1 MRKLVQKCA
10 GVISLAVIF
19 IQAMTLYAQAILP
32 DNYYVAAGEALKLHT
47 PVPIETMQTE
57 NSLPA
62 EAYSSP
68 GNHYSLKLALPGGIP
83 IKQIGRAHV

>member
-32 DNYYVAAGEALKLHT
+32 DDYYVAAGEA
-47 PVPIETMQTE
+47 
-57 NSLPA
+57 
-62 EAYSSP
+62 
-68 GNHYSLKLALPGGIP
+68 
-83 IKQIGRAHV
+83 